1 MNQASDAAEQ
11 IVKMSLG
18 TAEVA
23 IKLTGEGAIKLAA
36 LIAAALREPKKTKG
50 KTRLINLLKSE
61 KPLKVFSL
69 SDRDLKQFC
78 IEAKRYGVLYCVLK
92 DKNAAD
98 GLVDIMVKA
107 DDAAKI
113 NRIFERI
120 NTAGIN
126 TADLQSEIQREQQ
139 KENSQG
145 SPQAQPQRKEESFLD
160 LLMSKA
166 SNAEEPEI
174 ANPTKGQMPRSSPS
188 VTTSEISNDF
198 ERGTEHRPSVR
209 ELMKQIRKDL
219 DAGRITKRKEPA
231 RTAQSPDLHPETQK
245 PRKPIIKFQKEK
257 SL

>member
-23 IKLTGEGAIKLAA
+23 IKLTGEGAIKLAT

-69 SDRDLKQFC
+69 SDKDLKQFC

-92 DKNAAD
+92 DKNATD

-120 NTAGIN
+120 QRAGIN
-126 TADLQSEIQREQQ
+126 MTDLTSEIQQEQQ
-139 KENSQG
+139 QKDI
-145 SPQAQPQRKEESFLD
+145 PQVEQTQTQEKEENFLD
-160 LLMSKA
+160 LLMAKS
-166 SNAEEPEI
+166 SEAEGQEME
-174 ANPTKGQMPRSSPS
+174 NPTMGQMSRSNPS
-188 VTTSEISNDF
+188 ATISELSSEF
-198 ERGTEHRPSVR
+198 ERDTEHRPSVR
-209 ELMKQIRKDL
+209 KLMKQIRKDQE
-219 DAGRITKRKEPA
+219 AGRVTKRKDPNRSIPFQDQQVEPVLP
-231 RTAQSPDLHPETQK
+231 S
-245 PRKPIIKFQKEK
+245 KPIINLEKEK
-257 SL
+257 